1 MNTKNPPASKAELKA
16 QRLRELRDVFA
27 DQHRARTVSITC
39 KYGRR
44 GARRIHAF
52 VQIGT
57 SSLSDVTRPMATAM
71 GYKTNTSDGSLTIRG
86 TGFAVV
92 DLLRE
97 YFPMVSFEVV

>member
-1 MNTKNPPASKAELKA
+1 
-16 QRLRELRDVFA
+16 
-27 DQHRARTVSITC
+27 
-39 KYGRR
+39 
-44 GARRIHAF
+44 
-52 VQIGT
+52 
-57 SSLSDVTRPMATAM
+57 MATAM